1 MSTYHNV
8 VVAVDLED
16 DCNEVVKKAMSLG
29 LAIEDIALAHVF
41 EPMPAPYASIIPYA
55 PGLAATDDLDAQVK
69 ASQTAKLHAVAE
81 KFGVPV
87 GQCLLLEGFPAK
99 ELKLYAAENDADLII
114 IGSHGRHG
122 LGLMLGSTA
131 NGVLHGATCDVLAVR
146 IGVNRAR

>member
-1 MSTYHNV
+1 MSNYHNV

-16 DCNEVVKKAMSLG
+16 DCNEVVKKAMNLG
-29 LAIEDIALAHVF
+29 IAIENMALAHVF

-69 ASQTAKLHAVAE
+69 ASQTAKLKAVAE
-81 KFGVPV
+81 EYGVPEN
-87 GQCLLLEGFPAK
+87 QYLLLEGFPAK
-99 ELKLYAAENDADLII
+99 EMKQYAADNDVDLII

-131 NGVLHGATCDVLAVR
+131 NGVLHGAPCDVLAIR
-146 IGVNRAR
+146 IGND

>member
-1 MSTYHNV
+1 MGNYHNV

-16 DCNEVVKKAMSLG
+16 DCNEVVKKAMNLG
-29 LAIEDIALAHVF
+29 IAVENMALAHVF

-69 ASQTAKLHAVAE
+69 ASQTAKLKAVAE
-81 KFGVPV
+81 EYGVPED
-87 GQCLLLEGFPAK
+87 QCLLLEGFPAK
-99 ELKLYAAENDADLII
+99 EMKQYAADNDVDLII

-131 NGVLHGATCDVLAVR
+131 NGVLHGAPCDVLAIR
-146 IGVNRAR
+146 IGSED

>member
-1 MSTYHNV
+1 MSNYHNV

-16 DCNEVVKKAMSLG
+16 DCNEVVQKAMNLG
-29 LAIEDIALAHVF
+29 IALEHISLAHVF

-69 ASQTAKLHAVAE
+69 TSQTAKLHAVAE
-81 KFGVPV
+81 KFAVPEN
-87 GQCLLLEGFPAK
+87 QCLLLEGFPAK
-99 ELKLYAAENDADLII
+99 ELKLYAAENDVDLII

-131 NGVLHGATCDVLAVR
+131 NGVLHGASCDVLAIR
-146 IGVNRAR
+146 IGKE

>member
-1 MSTYHNV
+1 MSNYHNV

-16 DCNEVVKKAMSLG
+16 DCNEVVKKAMNLG
-29 LAIEDIALAHVF
+29 IAIEHMALAHVF

-69 ASQTAKLHAVAE
+69 TSQTAKLKAVGE
-81 KFGVPV
+81 EYGVPED
-87 GQCLLLEGFPAK
+87 QCLLLEGFPAK
-99 ELKLYAAENDADLII
+99 EMKQYAADNDVDLII

-131 NGVLHGATCDVLAVR
+131 NGVLHGAPCDVLAIR
-146 IGVNRAR
+146 IGND

>member
-1 MSTYHNV
+1 MSNYHNV

-16 DCNEVVKKAMSLG
+16 DCNEVVKKAMNLG
-29 LAIEDIALAHVF
+29 FAIEHITLAHVF

-69 ASQTAKLHAVAE
+69 ASQTAKLNTVAE
-81 KFGVPV
+81 EFGIPTS
-87 GQCLLLEGFPAK
+87 QCLLLEGFAAK
-99 ELKLYAAENDADLII
+99 ELKLHAAENDVDLII

-131 NGVLHGATCDVLAVR
+131 NGVLHGASCDVLAVR
-146 IGVNRAR
+146 IGMNQNG

>member
-1 MSTYHNV
+1 MGNYHKV

-29 LAIEDIALAHVF
+29 FALEDIALAHVF

-55 PGLAATDDLDAQVK
+55 PGLAASDDLDAQVK
-69 ASQTAKLHAVAE
+69 KSQTTKLHDVADE
-81 KFGVPV
+81 FGVPH
-87 GQCLLLEGFPAK
+87 GQCLMLEGFAAK
-99 ELKLYAAENDADLII
+99 ELKLYAAENDVDLII

-131 NGVLHGATCDVLAVR
+131 NGVLHGAPCDVLAVR
-146 IGVNRAR
+146 IKK